1 VINERHNALSSR
13 TYAVTESDTL
23 YCYIHPNRPTVLRCN
38 RCERPI
44 CTQDARRTPTGYR
57 CPNCI
62 REQQK
67 VFDTA
72 QWRDYVIAFVV
83 AAGLSAVASVLVA
96 LVSSFFFGLG
106 VLFLAPAAGG
116 VIGNIVLSATSR
128 RRSRALFATASGGI
142 IAGALPAII
151 IISLPALLSA
161 LGGGFGG
168 ILALLPAV
176 WQVVYLFL
184 AVPAAYAQQSGIRL
198 RR

>member
-1 VINERHNALSSR
+1 M
-13 TYAVTESDTL
+13 TETETL

-67 VFDTA
+67 TFDTA
-72 QWRDYVIAFVV
+72 QWSDYLVAFVV
-83 AAGLSAVASVLVA
+83 GGALSAVASGLVT
-96 LVSSFFFGLG
+96 LISGFFFGLG

-116 VIGNIVLSATSR
+116 VIGNLVLSATGR
-128 RRSRALFATASGGI
+128 RRSRALFATASAGI
-142 IAGALPAII
+142 ILGALPAII
-151 IISLPALLSA
+151 LISLPALMLVLA
-161 LGGGFGG
+161 GGFAGMG
-168 ILALLPAV
+168 ALLPAV

-184 AVPAAYAQQSGIRL
+184 AVPAAYTQQSGIRL